1 MTMPCDNL
9 IKKLEEPVFDKLAA
23 CKQKIKDWL
32 SDDTISSEDK
42 KEIVKLVQSHD
53 VEQLQDR
60 FYKDLEFGTGGIRG
74 VMGEGYNRLNRYVL
88 RRAVQGF
95 ANYILNHVP
104 ELKSHGIAIAYDC
117 RNNSQFFAQ
126 EAAGVLA
133 ANEIK
138 VFIFPSIAT
147 TPALSYAIRKLKC
160 IGGLCITASH
170 NPPEYNGIKIYW
182 DDGAQVLFPQDQ
194 GILKEVLAIPSFSSV
209 KFISF
214 LDAQNKNAIHTIGED
229 ILSSYFNDIRKLS
242 LLPGL
247 KKDLHIVY
255 TPLHG
260 TGKNP
265 VLRALKTCGYGSAF
279 VVPEQSEPDGS
290 FPTLKKPNPEEKEAL
305 SLAIQYAMKQKADV
319 VFATDPDSDRLAMA
333 VYCPS
338 MAQGLMKPQ
347 SYMDFVLFNGNQ
359 LGALLIDFILK
370 NMKNEGTLEKSHK
383 VIKTIVTSD
392 LHTHICNKYNV
403 EIFNTLTGFKWIAG
417 LIRQWE
423 KENKSD
429 CKYLFGTEESFGF
442 MPANGVRD
450 KDAVAALC
458 QASEML
464 SFLKENNSNACEY
477 LFDLFKEHGAWQE
490 DLINIDLYGEI
501 GLQRIHRIMARMRS
515 HPILELN
522 HLKVVEILDFKED
535 KACKKFNIPPSDALA
550 FILEDGSKISMRPS
564 GTEPKLKIYLSVCT
578 KGLDVAIAYTKT
590 IEKIS
595 HIRREINSIL
605 KSIG

>member
-1 MTMPCDNL
+1 MMKPYDDL
-9 IKKLEEPVFDKLAA
+9 LKKLEEPLFQNMGIS
-23 CKQKIKDWL
+23 KQKIKDWL
-32 SDDTISSEDK
+32 SDDVISSEDK
-42 KEIVKLVQSHD
+42 EEIVKLIQDHEI
-53 VEQLQDR
+53 EQLQDR

-88 RRAVQGF
+88 RRAIQGF
-95 ANYILNHVP
+95 ANYILNHSS
-104 ELKSHGIAIAYDC
+104 ESKSDGVAIAYDC
-117 RNNSQFFAQ
+117 RNHSQFFAE

-133 ANEIK
+133 ANDIQ
-138 VFIFPSIAT
+138 VFIFSSIGT
-147 TPALSYAIRKLKC
+147 TPELSYAIRKLNC

-182 DDGAQVLFPQDQ
+182 DDGAQVVFPQDQ
-194 GILKEVLAIPSFSSV
+194 GILKEVLAIKNFSSV

-214 LDAQNKNAIHTIGED
+214 LEAQNKKSIHFIGENV
-229 ILSSYFNDIRKLS
+229 LNSYFDDIKKLS
-242 LLPGL
+242 LLPNL
-247 KKDLHIVY
+247 KKDLHMVY

-260 TGKNP
+260 TGKIP
-265 VLRALKTCGYGSAF
+265 VLRALKTCGYENVF
-279 VVPEQSEPDGS
+279 VVPEQAEPDGS

-305 SLAIQYAMKQKADV
+305 SLAIQYAMKQNADV

-338 MAQGLMKPQ
+338 MAQGLMKQQ
-347 SYMDFVLFNGNQ
+347 SDMDFVLFNGNQ

-370 NMKNEGTLEKSHK
+370 NMQKNGTLEKSHK
-383 VIKTIVTSD
+383 IIKTIVTSD
-392 LHTHICNKYNV
+392 LHTRICKKYDV
-403 EIFNTLTGFKWIAG
+403 DIFNTLTGFKWIAG

-423 KENKSD
+423 KESPSH

-458 QASEML
+458 QTAEML

-490 DLINIDLYGEI
+490 DLINIDLYGEN
-501 GLQRIHRIMARMRS
+501 GLQRIHRIMASMRIN
-515 HPILELN
+515 PLLQLN
-522 HLKVVEILDFKED
+522 HLKVVEVLDFKEPN
-535 KACKKFNIPPSDALA
+535 ACKKFNVPFSDVLA

-578 KGLDVAIAYTKT
+578 KGPDVAVAYAET

-595 HIRREINSIL
+595 QMRIEINNLL
-605 KSIG
+605 KSIV